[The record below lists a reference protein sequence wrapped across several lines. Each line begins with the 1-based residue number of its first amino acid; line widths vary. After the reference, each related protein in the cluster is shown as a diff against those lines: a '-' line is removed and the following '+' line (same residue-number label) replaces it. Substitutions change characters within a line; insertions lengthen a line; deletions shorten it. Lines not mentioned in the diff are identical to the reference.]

1 MNNMLTASALD
12 SWARDN
18 PRRAQELL
26 PELVLRLILRTS
38 SQITEYDF
46 PIEKGIQYSGYDGVL
61 VSDEKTSYFPKGKSV
76 WECGTNDDSLSK
88 FESDIQKRTND
99 PLGVNVTEATFI
111 FVTLK
116 IWNHKKSIEALR
128 NESREKYPWKDIRII
143 DGCKIAIWLQ
153 EFTAVAAWF
162 AEAIGHPFDGVR
174 DIENYWR
181 DYCESTDPKLNTE
194 FFLIGREKQIKA
206 LDEWMEQRS
215 GTLIVTAE
223 SSLEAKLFLAAYFLS
238 KSIKK
243 NSGQVIIVEKV
254 ECWKA
259 ASSIVRKKG
268 SCKTRS

>member
-1 MNNMLTASALD
+1 MRGNAMNNMLSTSVLD
-12 SWARDN
+12 SWAREN
-18 PRRAQELL
+18 PRKAQELL

-38 SQITEYDF
+38 SQIADYDF

-88 FESDIQKRTND
+88 FESDIQKRTNN

-116 IWNHKKSIEALR
+116 IWNHKKSIEELR
-128 NESREKYPWKDIRII
+128 NESRKKYPWKDIRII

-162 AEAIGHPFDGVR
+162 AEAIGRPFDGVR

-194 FFLIGREKQIKA
+194 FFLI
-206 LDEWMEQRS
+206 
-215 GTLIVTAE
+215 
-223 SSLEAKLFLAAYFLS
+223 
-238 KSIKK
+238 
-243 NSGQVIIVEKV
+243 
-254 ECWKA
+254 
-259 ASSIVRKKG
+259 
-268 SCKTRS
+268 